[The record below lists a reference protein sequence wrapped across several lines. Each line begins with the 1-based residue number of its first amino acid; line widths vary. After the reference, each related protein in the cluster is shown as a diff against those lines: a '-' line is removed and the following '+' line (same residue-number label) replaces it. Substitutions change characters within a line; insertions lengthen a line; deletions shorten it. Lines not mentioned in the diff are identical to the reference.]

1 MKKNYLLLIMLLC
14 ILVPTKLSATIYY
27 VDAARPN
34 NSGAGTSWAT
44 AYKDLQPALNIPQGP
59 DAPDTIFVRKGKYYP
74 TWYYVGA
81 VGGGFPMSEDS
92 TAGIGIGAR
101 SRMFYLSSEKY
112 IFGGFAGNETSLN
125 QRNLKNNA
133 TILSGDFNN
142 DDVYSG
148 SDTTFAVA
156 NKSENAGCI
165 FRFKVVANFSS
176 PFSNYVGIGPIL
188 DGFVIEGCYGRH
200 PNNQDL
206 NWGAIYAEGFQ
217 GSLTLRNLIL
227 YGNEGGYTGGIYFSA
242 GKLNAINIV
251 GINNYS
257 SGTPF
262 INGARG
268 GILNIQSDSSAVIAN
283 CTFWGNRADDLGA
296 AIRSQYKNENPST
309 KTDTIMNSILYKNFT
324 KVAGAYTV
332 GSISFGANNAADT
345 MRMFLKNSIVQ
356 YFTNSG
362 VLYSNVST
370 TYPNFKDTLNFKG
383 PDGQW
388 FTEDDGLS
396 LMPGSAAINA
406 GTSHSY
412 LPTDLLGTNRIGIFD
427 IGAYEYSNIP
437 LAFNNISIYGI
448 NKGNL
453 NEISWTSQSENIPLK
468 FVLQHSTDCKT
479 FTDIDIVQ
487 GNSIREK
494 TSTYQFVDETI
505 KKENF
510 YRVLQYNADGS
521 TQYSSVLKLMSVVA
535 KNVIVYPNPV
545 QDKFNINLD
554 GTANVMIT
562 DYMGKAIYACNNYS
576 GNEINTQNWA
586 KGIYHILITDI
597 DYDLHFTILKY

>member
-1 MKKNYLLLIMLLC
+1 
-14 ILVPTKLSATIYY
+14 
-27 VDAARPN
+27 
-34 NSGAGTSWAT
+34 
-44 AYKDLQPALNIPQGP
+44 
-59 DAPDTIFVRKGKYYP
+59 
-74 TWYYVGA
+74 
-81 VGGGFPMSEDS
+81 
-92 TAGIGIGAR
+92 
-101 SRMFYLSSEKY
+101 
-112 IFGGFAGNETSLN
+112 
-125 QRNLKNNA
+125 
-133 TILSGDFNN
+133 
-142 DDVYSG
+142 
-148 SDTTFAVA
+148 
-156 NKSENAGCI
+156 
-165 FRFKVVANFSS
+165 
-176 PFSNYVGIGPIL
+176 
-188 DGFVIEGCYGRH
+188 
-200 PNNQDL
+200 
-206 NWGAIYAEGFQ
+206 
-217 GSLTLRNLIL
+217 
-227 YGNEGGYTGGIYFSA
+227 
-242 GKLNAINIV
+242 
-251 GINNYS
+251 
-257 SGTPF
+257 
-262 INGARG
+262 
-268 GILNIQSDSSAVIAN
+268 
-283 CTFWGNRADDLGA
+283 
-296 AIRSQYKNENPST
+296 
-309 KTDTIMNSILYKNFT
+309 
-324 KVAGAYTV
+324 
-332 GSISFGANNAADT
+332 

-521 TQYSSVLKLMSVVA
+521 TQYSKRF
-535 KNVIVYPNPV
+535 K
-545 QDKFNINLD
+545 
-554 GTANVMIT
+554 
-562 DYMGKAIYACNNYS
+562 
-576 GNEINTQNWA
+576 
-586 KGIYHILITDI
+586 I
-597 DYDLHFTILKY
+597 DECGC